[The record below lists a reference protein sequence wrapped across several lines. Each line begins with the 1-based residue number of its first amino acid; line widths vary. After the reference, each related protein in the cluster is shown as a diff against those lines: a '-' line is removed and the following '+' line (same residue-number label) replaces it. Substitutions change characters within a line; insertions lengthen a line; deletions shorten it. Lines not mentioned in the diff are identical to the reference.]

1 MRKSETKCTRHSFA
15 GSQCCKGCTCSCS
28 ESTGTAGLPFYQ
40 NASYYS
46 FSFIA
51 LNSPRHLLEAK
62 VGGGLLQKRVS
73 PFIIPFQKTFLFTYS
88 ASHCFAKPFSWAVCI
103 DLTFALYNSC
113 FLICLAGWFLGFLLW
128 ACQGDSI
135 NTVSRKKKKRKKT
148 HQKNGRNINWG
159 SIEP

>member
-1 MRKSETKCTRHSFA
+1 MKRWKNQRLSA
-15 GSQCCKGCTCSCS
+15 Q
-28 ESTGTAGLPFYQ
+28 GTALRDRSAAKAARAPAASPQAQQGFPFTKMQVIIPSLLLPWIHQDIFWR
-40 NASYYS
+40 
-46 FSFIA
+46 
-51 LNSPRHLLEAK
+51 LRW
-62 VGGGLLQKRVS
+62 GGRGGLLQKRVS

-135 NTVSRKKKKRKKT
+135 NTVSRKKKKEEKNPPKKWKE
-148 HQKNGRNINWG
+148 H
-159 SIEP
+159 